1 MRKLSLILFVLLV
14 LVGCGEDSEEITEE
28 NTEPIDEF
36 IGKWHV
42 KSMNGKPIDDFYKE
56 LAIAIFNE
64 ELLDDEE
71 LEELLDDE
79 ELEELID
86 AIDIETNWDKC
97 CSIDAEMWIN
107 FKSDGTYESYYKT
120 NTVIDWTKLLD
131 DPDEDLETEI
141 DEETE
146 TGTYFITEATFKTI
160 PNASAEDIVNDDQ
173 AEIEEGNWRISDDG
187 KSLTL
192 TTEYE
197 DGTALTYICT
207 KNK

>member
-1 MRKLSLILFVLLV
+1 MKKLSLFLLMLLV

-36 IGKWHV
+36 IGKWYV
-42 KSMNGKPIDDFYKE
+42 KSMNGKPVDDFYKE
-56 LAIAIFNE
+56 LAIAIFN
-64 ELLDDEE
+64 
-71 LEELLDDE
+71 EELLDDE

-146 TGTYFITEATFKTI
+146 TGTYFITEATYKLI

>member
-1 MRKLSLILFVLLV
+1 MIICTFCYNSPRLS
-14 LVGCGEDSEEITEE
+14 
-28 NTEPIDEF
+28 
-36 IGKWHV
+36 
-42 KSMNGKPIDDFYKE
+42 
-56 LAIAIFNE
+56 
-64 ELLDDEE
+64 
-71 LEELLDDE
+71 
-79 ELEELID
+79 
-86 AIDIETNWDKC
+86 
-97 CSIDAEMWIN
+97 IN
-107 FKSDGTYESYYKT
+107 FPWENK
-120 NTVIDWTKLLD
+120 
-131 DPDEDLETEI
+131 

-146 TGTYFITEATFKTI
+146 TGTYFITESTFKTI